1 MRRMNM
7 LIAALAAFA
16 LAGAASAQQ
25 QLQMTGEWFQNRG
38 PLIDIPQNGGPQPQS
53 PCNVTD
59 GCIENL
65 KPANGGVPG
74 VGTATVTP
82 NPGGPATIQIPA
94 GIFNQNKVL
103 TPSTNL
109 LPIVPTVV
117 QLQTNF
123 EVFAPGT
130 EVGPGNLPGAGVT
143 NSPDRILRSNAWTN
157 QSGRLSP
164 AFAFCPGPVTST
176 GSLAMPEF
184 EMVGFVTNC
193 PLSKNAGGPGAY
205 NGIVQYQG
213 NGANLFGGTMAL
225 MLDNGGFV
233 TVVVG
238 TGQTTGGAT
247 TPIIAHQ
254 PIGAAGDLGILRS
267 QVTGGGYALFNTAYL
282 QPGPGNIGFM
292 TDPAQGK
299 ITTVGTSISQVIPAD
314 VNFNWGF
321 PHTTGAITVMKAET
335 VLGSPATTTFTAQGT
350 DSRTAA
356 GVGNITLVSG
366 GLAHRLVSG
375 NATPALGIINMTF
388 TPEPGPT
395 LMLATSLLAIG
406 GLYAFLRRRANG

>member
-1 MRRMNM
+1 MNM

-25 QLQMTGEWFQNRG
+25 QLQMTGEWFSNRG
-38 PLIDIPQNGGPQPQS
+38 PLVDIPQNGGPQFQS

-59 GCIENL
+59 GCIENF
-65 KPANGGVPG
+65 KPADGGVPAA
-74 VGTATVTP
+74 GTATVTT
-82 NPGGPATIQIPA
+82 NPGGPATIRVPA

-109 LPIVPTVV
+109 IPVAPTVV

-123 EVFAPGT
+123 EAFAPGT
-130 EVGPGNLPGAGVT
+130 EVGPGNLPGFAD
-143 NSPDRILRSNAWTN
+143 SPDRILRANAWTN

-164 AFAFCPGPVTST
+164 AFAFCPGPVNST
-176 GSLAMPEF
+176 GGGGF
-184 EMVGFVTNC
+184 EMLGFVTNC
-193 PLSKNAGGPGAY
+193 VASKNAGGPGAY

-213 NGANLFGGTMAL
+213 NGINLFGGTMAML
-225 MLDNGGFV
+225 LDNGGFV
-233 TVVVG
+233 TVILG
-238 TGQTTGGAT
+238 TTGGQ
-247 TPIIAHQ
+247 PLIAHQ
-254 PIGAAGDLGILRS
+254 PIGAPGDTGILRS

-282 QPGPGNIGFM
+282 QPGPGNVGFM
-292 TDPAQGK
+292 TDPSQGK
-299 ITTVGTSISQVIPAD
+299 ITTVGPSIGNIIPAD

-335 VLGSPATTTFTAQGT
+335 IVGNPATTTFTAQGT

-366 GLAHRLVSG
+366 GLTHRLIAS
-375 NATPALGIINMTF
+375 NSTPALNIVTMTF

-395 LMLATSLLAIG
+395 LMLATSLLTIG

>member
-1 MRRMNM
+1 MRRTNM

-25 QLQMTGEWFQNRG
+25 QLGMTGEWFSNRG
-38 PLIDIPQNGGPQPQS
+38 PLIDIPQNGGPAFQS

-59 GCIENL
+59 GCIENF

-74 VGTATVTP
+74 TGVATVTT
-82 NPGGPATIQIPA
+82 NPGGPATIRIPA
-94 GIFNQNKVL
+94 GVFNQNKFL

-130 EVGPGNLPGAGVT
+130 EVGPGNLPGAGVAD
-143 NSPDRILRSNAWTN
+143 SPDRILRANAWTN

-176 GSLAMPEF
+176 GLGGF
-184 EMVGFVTNC
+184 EMLGFVTNC
-193 PLSKNAGGPGAY
+193 AASKNAGGPGAY

-213 NGANLFGGTMAL
+213 NGTNLFGGTMAML
-225 MLDNGGFV
+225 LDNGGFV
-233 TVVVG
+233 TVIVG
-238 TGQTTGGAT
+238 TQGGQ
-247 TPIIAHQ
+247 PVIAHQ
-254 PIGAAGDLGILRS
+254 PIGAPGATGILRS

-292 TDPAQGK
+292 TDPVQGR
-299 ITTVGTSISQVIPAD
+299 ITSVGTPLPQVIPAD

-321 PHTTGAITVMKAET
+321 PHTTGSITVMKVGTIQGA
-335 VLGSPATTTFTAQGT
+335 PATTTFNARGT

-366 GLAHRLVSG
+366 GLAHRLISG

-406 GLYAFLRRRANG
+406 GLYTFLRRRANG

>member
-1 MRRMNM
+1 MRRTNM
-7 LIAALAAFA
+7 LIAALAALA
-16 LAGAASAQQ
+16 LAGTASAQQ
-25 QLQMTGEWFQNRG
+25 LQMSGQWYSNRG
-38 PLIDIPQNGGPQPQS
+38 PLVDIPQNGGPVPQS
-53 PCNVTD
+53 PCSVTD
-59 GCIENL
+59 GCIEGL
-65 KPANGGVPG
+65 KPASGGVPG
-74 VGTATVTP
+74 SGLATVTT
-82 NPGGPATIQIPA
+82 NPGGPATIRIPA
-94 GIFNQNKVL
+94 GVFGQNRAL

-117 QLQTNF
+117 QLRTNF

-130 EVGPGNLPGAGVT
+130 EVGPGNLPGGGFAD
-143 NSPDRILRSNAWTN
+143 SPDRILRENAWTN

-164 AFAFCPGPVTST
+164 AFAFCPGPVNST
-176 GSLAMPEF
+176 GGGGF
-184 EMVGFVTNC
+184 EMIGFVTNC
-193 PLSKNAGGPGAY
+193 VASKNAGGPGAY

-213 NGANLFGGTMAL
+213 NGANLFGGTMAI

-233 TVVVG
+233 TVIVG
-238 TGQTTGGAT
+238 TQGGQ
-247 TPIIAHQ
+247 PVIAHQ
-254 PIGAAGDLGILRS
+254 PIGTPGATGNLRS

-282 QPGPGNIGFM
+282 QPGPGNVGFM
-292 TDPAQGK
+292 TNPTANK
-299 ITTVGTSISQVIPAD
+299 ITTVGPSIPGLIPAD

-321 PHTTGAITVMKAET
+321 PHTTGQITVMKAET
-335 VLGSPATTTFTAQGT
+335 IIGNPATTTFVAQGT

-366 GLAHRLVSG
+366 GLSHRLISG
-375 NATPALGIINMTF
+375 NHTPALNIVNMTF

>member
-38 PLIDIPQNGGPQPQS
+38 PLIDIPQNGGPQFQS
-53 PCNVTD
+53 PCDVTD
-59 GCIENL
+59 GCIENF
-65 KPANGGVPG
+65 KPADGGVPAA
-74 VGTATVTP
+74 GTATVTA
-82 NPGGPATIQIPA
+82 NPGGPATIRVPA
-94 GIFNQNKVL
+94 GIFNQNKFL

-123 EVFAPGT
+123 EVFAPAT
-130 EVGPGNLPGAGVT
+130 NVGPGNLPGFAD
-143 NSPDRILRSNAWTN
+143 SPDRILRSNAWTN

-164 AFAFCPGPVTST
+164 AFAFCPGPVQST
-176 GSLAMPEF
+176 GSLAMPQF

-193 PLSKNAGGPGAY
+193 TASQNAGGPGAY

-213 NGANLFGGTMAL
+213 NGTNLFGGTMAL

-233 TVVVG
+233 TVIVG
-238 TGQTTGGAT
+238 AAGGG

-254 PIGAAGDLGILRS
+254 PIGIPGQTGILRS

-282 QPGPGNIGFM
+282 QPGPGNVGFM

-299 ITTVGTSISQVIPAD
+299 ITTVGSSISQVIPAD

-321 PHTTGAITVMKAET
+321 PHTTGAITVMKVGT
-335 VLGSPATTTFTAQGT
+335 IVGNPATTTFTAQGT

-366 GLAHRLVSG
+366 GLAHRLISG

-406 GLYAFLRRRANG
+406 GLYAFLRRRANS

>member
-1 MRRMNM
+1 MNM

-38 PLIDIPQNGGPQPQS
+38 ALVDIPQNGGPQLQS

-59 GCIENL
+59 GCIENF
-65 KPANGGVPG
+65 KPADGGVPAA
-74 VGTATVTP
+74 GTATVTT
-82 NPGGPATIQIPA
+82 NPGGPATIRIPA

-143 NSPDRILRSNAWTN
+143 NSPDRILRANAWTN

-164 AFAFCPGPVTST
+164 AFAFCPGPVNST
-176 GSLAMPEF
+176 GGGGF

-193 PLSKNAGGPGAY
+193 VASKNDGGPGAY

-213 NGANLFGGTMAL
+213 NGANLFGGTMAML
-225 MLDNGGFV
+225 LDNGGFV
-233 TVVVG
+233 TVIVG
-238 TGQTTGGAT
+238 STSIGAGQ

-254 PIGAAGDLGILRS
+254 PIGIPGQTGLLRS

-292 TDPAQGK
+292 TDPVQGK
-299 ITTVGTSISQVIPAD
+299 ITSVGPSIAQVIPAD

-335 VLGSPATTTFTAQGT
+335 IVGNPATTTFTAQGT

-366 GLAHRLVSG
+366 GLSHRLISG
-375 NATPALGIINMTF
+375 NHTPALGIVTMTF

>member
-1 MRRMNM
+1 MRRTNM

-16 LAGAASAQQ
+16 LASAASAQQ
-25 QLQMTGEWFQNRG
+25 QLQMTGEWFSNRG
-38 PLIDIPQNGGPQPQS
+38 PLIDIPQNGGPTPQS
-53 PCNVTD
+53 PCNVTE
-59 GCIENL
+59 GCIEGNR
-65 KPANGGVPG
+65 PADGGVPG
-74 VGTATVTP
+74 AGTATVTS

-94 GIFNQNKVL
+94 GVFNQNKVL

-130 EVGPGNLPGAGVT
+130 EVGPGNLPNAGFAD
-143 NSPDRILRSNAWTN
+143 SPDRILRSNAWTN

-164 AFAFCPGPVTST
+164 AFAFCPGPVAST
-176 GSLAMPEF
+176 GSLSNPQF

-193 PLSKNAGGPGAY
+193 AASQAAGGPGAY

-213 NGANLFGGTMAL
+213 NGTNLFGGTMAML
-225 MLDNGGFV
+225 LDNGGFV
-233 TVVVG
+233 TVLLG
-238 TGQTTGGAT
+238 TSMGE
-247 TPIIAHQ
+247 PVIAHQ
-254 PIGAAGDLGILRS
+254 PIGAPGDTGILRS

-282 QPGPGNIGFM
+282 QAGPANLGFM
-292 TDPAQGK
+292 TNTEAGR
-299 ITTVGTSISQVIPAD
+299 ITTVGPSLGNLIPPD

-321 PHTTGAITVMKAET
+321 PHTTGSITVMKAGT
-335 VLGSPATTTFTAQGT
+335 ILGAPATTTFTAQGT

-366 GLAHRLVSG
+366 GLAHRLISG

-406 GLYAFLRRRANG
+406 GLYTFLRRRANG